1 MTRIQQHL
9 EFAPKQGNRGSPA
22 LSLQPSPGK
31 PTGSTYWRVK
41 FDLITSTG
49 TEAALVTDFR
59 TETGSTNLTVTKKS
73 NQPMPTLTLVA
84 LNSPR
89 QFHGSGA

>member
-9 EFAPKQGNRGSPA
+9 EFAPKWGNRGSPA

-41 FDLITSTG
+41 FPTTSTRI
-49 TEAALVTDFR
+49 EATLVTDFR
-59 TETGSTNLTVTKKS
+59 TESGSTNLTVTKKT
-73 NQPMPTLTLVA
+73 NQPMTTLTLVA